1 MEKYKGMS
9 MEKLLELVKQKDI
22 EIEQKEAEIK
32 QKDEEIEALKKEVEE
47 FKQEQLRELADKGI
61 LFKQRRLVLKCTR
74 QQLADKIGISVNT
87 LTNWESGRT
96 VPEFYRLDMVLD
108 AYQLTPEQK
117 LEYLNE
123 TIAKAKEKHDENKA
137 KKEAKKEAENNNEED
152 DE

>member
-1 MEKYKGMS
+1 MKKQYEDKS
-9 MEKLLELVKQKDI
+9 MEELIELL
-22 EIEQKEAEIK
+22 K
-32 QKDEEIEALKKEVEE
+32 QKDEEIYALKKEIEE
-47 FKQEQLRELADKGI
+47 FKQEQLRELADKGL

-74 QQLADKIGISVNT
+74 QQLADKLGISVNT

-96 VPEFYRLDMVLD
+96 VPEYYRLDMVLD

-117 LEYLNE
+117 LEYMYE

-137 KKEAKKEAENNNEED
+137 KAKAKKEAENNNEED